1 MGKNLRG
8 ANGERNMNG
17 EDKKN
22 PLEKIDPSDVRV
34 LVVGLILLIIPV
46 IFLTYQSRGPKGGF
60 SSGNVKERLASGRG
74 GFSFIQKSGGGKQAA
89 AAVSAPPKV
98 DKQWNDVVQRVMSAP
113 PPVRMF
119 DGYPPTAREYLQ
131 AQYDPRVRQANF
143 LLEQGNPKEAV
154 KILQDILEEETDNPF
169 IHLAAS
175 HRLCRY
181 YQANGMKEL
190 EEKEFAR
197 LLEVMRRIPEMNNIA
212 QYMRGCMEFVR
223 KSPDLIAKYSQDPAV
238 RQYLQEYTGRPGMP
252 VNTGQLM
259 DQTSNILSNLN
270 LLSAPHPAK

>member
-1 MGKNLRG
+1 MSN
-8 ANGERNMNG
+8 E
-17 EDKKN
+17 EKKN

-34 LVVGLILLIIPV
+34 LAVGVVLLVIPIL
-46 IFLTYQSRGPKGGF
+46 FLVCQSRGPKGGF
-60 SSGNVKERLASGRG
+60 SAGNVRERLANGRG
-74 GFSFIQKSGGGKQAA
+74 GFSFIQKSGDGKQAVA

-113 PPVRMF
+113 PPARMF
-119 DGYPPTAREYLQ
+119 DGYPETAKEYLQ
-131 AQYDPRVRQANF
+131 AQYDPRVRRAGF
-143 LLEQGNPKEAV
+143 LFEQGNQAEAV
-154 KILQDILEEETDNPF
+154 KILQGILEDETDNPF
-169 IHLAAS
+169 LHFAAS

-181 YQANGMKEL
+181 YQANGMKDL

-197 LLEVMRRIPEMNNIA
+197 LLEIMRRIPEMNNIA

-223 KSPDLIAKYSQDPAV
+223 KSPDLLAKYSQEPAV
-238 RQYLQEYTGRPGMP
+238 RQYLQEYSGRPGMP
-252 VNTGQLM
+252 VGAGQLM

>member
-1 MGKNLRG
+1 MSND
-8 ANGERNMNG
+8 E
-17 EDKKN
+17 KKH

-34 LVVGLILLIIPV
+34 LVVGLILLVIPV
-46 IFLTYQSRGPKGGF
+46 IFLVYQSRGPKGGF
-60 SSGNVKERLASGRG
+60 SSGTVKERLASGRG
-74 GFSFIQKSGGGKQAA
+74 GFSFIQKSGGGKQVA

-113 PPVRMF
+113 PPARMF
-119 DGYPPTAREYLQ
+119 DGYPPTAKEYLQ
-131 AQYDPRVRQANF
+131 AQYNPLIRRAGF
-143 LLEQGNPKEAV
+143 LFEQGSPVEAV
-154 KILQDILEEETDNPF
+154 KILQGILEDETDNPF
-169 IHLAAS
+169 LHFAAS

-181 YQANGMKEL
+181 YQANGMKDL

-197 LLEVMRRIPEMNNIA
+197 LLEIMRRIPEMSNIA

-223 KSPDLIAKYSQDPAV
+223 KSPDLIAKYSQDPSV

-252 VNTGQLM
+252 VGSRQLM

-270 LLSAPHPAK
+270 LLSAPHQAK